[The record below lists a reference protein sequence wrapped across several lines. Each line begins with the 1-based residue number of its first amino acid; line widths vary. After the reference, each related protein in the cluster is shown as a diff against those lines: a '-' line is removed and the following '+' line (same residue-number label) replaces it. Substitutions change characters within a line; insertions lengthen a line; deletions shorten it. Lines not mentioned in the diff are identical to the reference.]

1 MIQWVSQ
8 LTDQDMEQYQWMTC
22 NPKIEV
28 PLMDFA
34 NSVKATRPIK
44 HHIETKFYGQASE
57 NVE

>member
-1 MIQWVSQ
+1 MIQWVCQ
-8 LTDQDMEQYQWMTC
+8 LTDEDLEQYQWMTS

-34 NSVKATRPIK
+34 TSVKATRPIK
-44 HHIETKFYGQASE
+44 HYIETKFYGQASE